1 MFKLLKTFLLFT
13 LFSIITSSNANA
25 QFGGLLKQVTG
36 GDLGALTGQQTEI
49 VQTLVNGLTEYTNG
63 QSQVAKALGLKK
75 QVDILDSEQDA
86 LSSGNVKDKKSIQ
99 RSMKVSTNAQKAIDK
114 KIAEGSEISAEAKV
128 EFRKALPY
136 YARGTASS
144 IALVPQVISW
154 GSGATNAVK
163 SGGMMGGL
171 KIAKSLGTGIFLV
184 KNLPGYVT
192 SAKKSYGTM
201 MAFSKK
207 NEIDTSE
214 AESLLGDDL

>member
-1 MFKLLKTFLLFT
+1 M
-13 LFSIITSSNANA
+13 
-25 QFGGLLKQVTG
+25 
-36 GDLGALTGQQTEI
+36 
-49 VQTLVNGLTEYTNG
+49 NGLTEYTNG

-99 RSMKVSTNAQKAIDK
+99 RSMKVSTNAQKEIDK
-114 KIAEGSEISAEAKV
+114 KMAEGSEISAEAKV